1 MSALPDA
8 PTPAGPEAIDWDRLE
23 ARYEQALA
31 DGTPGDLP
39 VVGFGE
45 ISLAFG
51 WPPEAP
57 TVAVRSLPVFPD
69 QGRLRAYTDLVGEY
83 VGTLRERGVDV
94 LPTHAWS
101 VPVDGG
107 WRGWLVQPLLPAATI
122 GPAVLARGG
131 ADADRVLDGVVEQL
145 FGVIDDRVGID
156 AQVSNW
162 ALVDGRLRYLDVGT
176 PMLRDAAGRDR
187 LDVAIL
193 ATAVPWALR
202 GLVTRVVGPALLAPY
217 HDPRRTLLDTAGNL
231 LRERLPDWI
240 DPMLERAAPRLDD
253 PVTATE
259 VRRFYRGNAATYAS
273 LQAMRRAD
281 RAWSRRVRQ
290 RTYPFL
296 LPDHYDR

>member
-1 MSALPDA
+1 MSPLADA
-8 PTPAGPEAIDWDRLE
+8 PTPAAPEALDWGRLE
-23 ARYEQALA
+23 ARYERAL
-31 DGTPGDLP
+31 DEGTPGDLP

-69 QGRLRAYTDLVGEY
+69 RDRLQAYTDLVAEY

-107 WRGWLVQPLLPAATI
+107 WRGWLVQPLLPADTI

-131 ADADRVLDGVVEQL
+131 PDADRLLTSVVEQA
-145 FGVIDDRVGID
+145 FEVIDDRVGID

-187 LDVAIL
+187 LDVGIL

-202 GLVTRVVGPALLAPY
+202 GLVTSVVGPALLAPY

-231 LRERLPDWI
+231 LRERLPRWI
-240 DPMLERAAPRLDD
+240 PPMLELAAPRLER
-253 PVTATE
+253 PVTLAE

-273 LQAMRRAD
+273 LQALRRAD
-281 RAWSRRVRQ
+281 RAWSRRVRH
-290 RTYPFL
+290 RPYPFL
-296 LPDHYDR
+296 LPDHYER